1 MKERYDVIVV
11 GGGHAGVEA
20 AHAAAKIGVKTA
32 LITASIS
39 NIAAMPCNPSIG
51 GPAKGIV
58 VREVDALG
66 GLMGQ
71 ITDNTALQM
80 KMLNLSKGPGVHSL
94 RAQAD
99 RLAYPRKVQQ
109 YLLEMENLDVIEETV
124 KDIIVD
130 HAEIQG
136 VLLENNQEIHSQ
148 KVIITTGTYMKSLIL
163 VGDSKEVS
171 GPHGEKTT
179 ASLSEG
185 LKSLGFELFRLK
197 TGTPPRVHKDSI
209 DYSKTE
215 IQPGDRVKRKFSNQT
230 RDEDLLDVDEQLPCY
245 LTYTSPQ
252 TLDIIREHLQ
262 ESAMYSGNVEGVGP
276 RYCPSIE
283 DKVVRFFDKERHQ
296 IFLEPE
302 STELP
307 DIYVQGFS
315 TSMPHDVQDKMV
327 RSIPGLEQAEIL
339 KYGYAIEYDAID
351 PMQLR
356 ATLETKKIKGLYT
369 AGQVNGTS
377 GYEEAAG
384 QGIIAGM
391 NAALATLGK
400 EPIILKRNEAYIGVM
415 IDDLVTKGTQE
426 PYRLLTSR
434 AEHRLLLRHDNAD
447 LRLFE
452 FAYTSGMKNDEDK
465 SQMENKRQSIEHLI
479 AQLGEIRLTPKPH
492 VQAFLKENNSSE
504 IRDGLSAFELL
515 KRPEIQIDRLLV
527 FLEISVSEDIAQQAS
542 IAAKYAGYIQ
552 KAAALSENQIKL
564 DAKKIPSYIRYD
576 EIPNL
581 ALEAKQK
588 LEQIRPETLG
598 QASRISGVNPSD
610 VAILSIWIKK
620 SHQNS

>member
-1 MKERYDVIVV
+1 MEEQYDVIVI

-20 AHAAAKIGVKTA
+20 AHAAAKIGVRTA
-32 LITASIS
+32 LITASID
-39 NIAAMPCNPSIG
+39 NIASMPCNPSIG

-66 GLMGQ
+66 GLMGRV
-71 ITDNTALQM
+71 TDLTALQM

-99 RLAYPRKVQQ
+99 RLAYPR
-109 YLLEMENLDVIEETV
+109 LMREMLMKTEKL
-124 KDIIVD
+124 DIIESFV
-130 HAEIQG
+130 HQLIVEANVIKG
-136 VLLENNQEIHSQ
+136 VQLNDGTNVMSKSVVL
-148 KVIITTGTYMKSLIL
+148 TTGTYMKSLVL

-171 GPHGEKTT
+171 GPHGEKTSSRLS
-179 ASLSEG
+179 ASLSN
-185 LKSLGFELFRLK
+185 LGFQLFRLK

-215 IQPGDRVKRKFSNQT
+215 IQPGDRVKRFFSNQST
-230 RDEDLLDVDEQLPCY
+230 DSELLEIDQQLPCY
-245 LTYTSPQ
+245 LTYTSPR
-252 TLDIIREHLQ
+252 TLEIIREHLG

-302 STELP
+302 SVELP

-315 TSMPHDVQDKMV
+315 TSMPHDVQEMMI
-327 RSIPGLEQAEIL
+327 RSIPGLENAQIL

-356 ATLETKKIKGLYT
+356 ATLETKLVSGLYT

-391 NAALATLGK
+391 NAALSTCGK
-400 EPIILKRNEAYIGVM
+400 EPVVLKRNEAYIGVM

-447 LRLFE
+447 MRLFHI
-452 FAYTSGMKNDEDK
+452 AYQSGMKSDQDRVKMDK
-465 SQMENKRQSIEHLI
+465 KRVDIETLVVALQTTRI
-479 AQLGEIRLTPKPH
+479 TPKKH
-492 VQAFLKENNSSE
+492 VQDFLKENNSSE
-504 IRDGLSAFELL
+504 IKDGLSAFELL
-515 KRPEIQIDRLLV
+515 KRPEITIEKLLL
-527 FLEISVSEDIAQQAS
+527 FLEIDVPADIAQQAS
-542 IAAKYAGYIQ
+542 IQAKYAGYIQ
-552 KAAALSENQIKL
+552 KASALTENQSML
-564 DAKKIPSYIRYD
+564 DMKKIPKTIDY
-576 EIPNL
+576 EKIPNL
-581 ALEAKQK
+581 ALEARQK
-588 LEQIRPETLG
+588 LGKIQPETLG

-610 VAILSIWIKK
+610 IAILSIWLKK
-620 SHQNS
+620 YK

>member
-1 MKERYDVIVV
+1 MEQIYDVIVV

-20 AHAAAKIGVKTA
+20 AYAAAKIGVKTA
-32 LITASIS
+32 LVTASLE
-39 NIAAMPCNPSIG
+39 NIATMPCNPSIG

-58 VREVDALG
+58 VREIDALG
-66 GLMGQ
+66 GLMGKV
-71 ITDNTALQM
+71 TDQTALQM

-99 RLAYPRKVQQ
+99 RLVYPRKMREI
-109 YLLEMENLDVIEETV
+109 LLQTEHL
-124 KDIIVD
+124 DIIESMVSD
-130 HAEIQG
+130 ILVEENKIAGIQQ
-136 VLLENNQEIHSQ
+136 ENGELIRAK

-163 VGDSKEVS
+163 VGDSKQS
-171 GPHGEKTT
+171 QGPHGEKTT
-179 ASLSEG
+179 TQLSES
-185 LKSLGFELFRLK
+185 LKALGFKLFRLK

-215 IQPGDRVKRKFSNQT
+215 IQPGDAIKRKFSDASN
-230 RDEDLLDVDEQLPCY
+230 ESDLLEVNEQLPCY
-245 LTYTSPQ
+245 LTYTSPE
-252 TLDIIREHLQ
+252 TLKIIREHLT

-302 STELP
+302 SVEIP

-315 TSMPHDVQDKMV
+315 TSMPHDVQEKMIH
-327 RSIPGLEQAEIL
+327 SIPGLEKAEIL

-351 PMQLR
+351 PMQLKS
-356 ATLETKKIKGLYT
+356 TLETKAIEGLYT

-377 GYEEAAG
+377 GYEEAGG
-384 QGIIAGM
+384 QGIIAGI
-391 NAALATLGK
+391 NAARSVQGK
-400 EPIILKRNEAYIGVM
+400 EPVILKRNEAYIGVM
-415 IDDLVTKGTQE
+415 IDDLVTKGTEE

-447 LRLFE
+447 LRLFDI
-452 FAYTSGMKNDEDK
+452 AYESGMKSDDDK
-465 SQMENKRQSIEHLI
+465 IAMEQKRQAIENLTQHLQI
-479 AQLGEIRLTPKPH
+479 TRLTPKPH
-492 VQAFLKENNSSE
+492 VQTFLKAQQSSE

-515 KRPEIQIDRLLV
+515 KRPEIEIRALLS
-527 FLEISVSEDIAQQAS
+527 FLEIETSVEIMQQVS

-552 KAAALSENQIKL
+552 KAVSLSENQSKL
-564 DAKKIPSYIRYD
+564 DMKKIPAQIQYQ

-581 ALEAKQK
+581 ALEARQK
-588 LEQIRPETLG
+588 LDQIRPETLG

-610 VAILSIWIKK
+610 IAILSIWLKNITK
-620 SHQNS
+620 S